1 MMLFIRNYTFFIYLK
16 LRFNKRL
23 NMPILNRI
31 TILSLSFVCLQILST
46 SNICSAKDQ
55 KVETPIF
62 ESNDPTKK
70 LPPKTEQ
77 QQNYSIS
84 YRFKVKLNQRLN
96 QLIGP
101 RDAALLASPQGKLI
115 LSRHRQNLLIPAST
129 LKVLTALI
137 AINHLGL
144 DYRFAT
150 DFYVDT
156 DHNLKIKGYGDPL
169 MVSERLAEIARQ
181 LTRHITYVQDIIIDD
196 SYFDNTIVIPGKNKS
211 LQPYDAPNGALC
223 VNFNT
228 VAFKKIYNRYVSAE
242 KQTPLLPF
250 ALTKAKSSGLKQGR
264 IMLVGKKDESLLYAG
279 ELIQYFLKQAGI
291 QVTGK
296 IRRGRIN
303 QNADKLILHY
313 LSQFN
318 LAEVIAR
325 LMKFSN
331 NFIANQLFLTAG
343 AVVFGPPA
351 TLVKGVDVTDA
362 FVHNQLGLQDVTV
375 VEGSGLSIKNRISAE
390 SMLTV
395 LNRFRPFYTL
405 LRREKKEYFKTGTLS
420 DVKARVGFLE
430 DNLGRHFAF
439 VVLLNT
445 PGKTTK
451 QIMRLF
457 KETVALIK

>member
-1 MMLFIRNYTFFIYLK
+1 
-16 LRFNKRL
+16 
-23 NMPILNRI
+23 MPILNRI

-46 SNICSAKDQ
+46 SLICSAKNQ
-55 KVETPIF
+55 KAGSPIF
-62 ESNDPTKK
+62 KSNDPAEK
-70 LPPKTEQ
+70 LPSQTEQ

-84 YRFKVKLNQRLN
+84 PKLKAKLNQRLN

-115 LSRHRQNLLIPAST
+115 LSRHCQNLLIPAST
-129 LKVLTALI
+129 LKILTALI
-137 AINHLGL
+137 AINHFGL

-150 DFYVDT
+150 DFYLDA

-169 MVSERLAEIARQ
+169 IVSESLAEIALR
-181 LTRHITYVQDIIIDD
+181 LTHHIAYIQDIIIDD
-196 SYFDNTIVIPGKNKS
+196 SYFDKAIVIPGKNKS

-228 VAFKKIYNRYVSAE
+228 VTFKKIQDRYVSAE

-250 ALTKAKSSGLKQGR
+250 ALAKAKSSGLKQGR

-291 QVTGK
+291 QMTGK

-303 QNADKLILHY
+303 QNADKLIFHY
-313 LSQFN
+313 LSQFS
-318 LAEVIAR
+318 LDQVIAR

-343 AVVFGPPA
+343 AVVFGSPA
-351 TLVKGVDVTDA
+351 TLVKGVKVADA
-362 FVHNQLGLQDVTV
+362 FVHNQLGLNAVTM

-390 SMLTV
+390 SMLIV

-405 LRREKKEYFKTGTLS
+405 LRHEKKEYFKTGTLS
-420 DVKARVGFLE
+420 DVRARVGFLE

-451 QIMRLF
+451 QIMQLF
-457 KETVALIK
+457 RETVAAIK